1 MNYPAMG
8 EISFVLQFT
17 YHRFTFYDLWFGLIV
32 FKFLSREFLALAITL
47 CPIVSFYTLW

>member
-17 YHRFTFYDLWFGLIV
+17 YHLFTFYSLWFGLIV
-32 FKFLSREFLALAITL
+32 FKFLLREFLALAITL
-47 CPIVSFYTLW
+47 CPIVSFY